1 MYSCATDV
9 DFVSFYVLSIEL
21 ILEELSRQC
30 GIIFLLLLC
39 TSEWATSRLQL
50 QYHLGLYNQLLYW
63 KIKTLLQNQQSIGRD
78 FNIVSSHVTVNV
90 KSKPLVNILSSSVTL
105 SEPFIRAPD
114 YSFPSQTKKWKDAD
128 VFIIWSY
135 LDINCITLNI

>member
-21 ILEELSRQC
+21 ILEELSRQY

-105 SEPFIRAPD
+105 SEPFIRALD
-114 YSFPSQTKKWKDAD
+114 YSFPSQTKSGKMLTCSLFEVILISIA
-128 VFIIWSY
+128 SR
-135 LDINCITLNI
+135 